1 MSGGRRRQ
9 LALVM
14 LAAAVAQSF
23 GRFTWAVLLPA
34 IEDELLTGY
43 GSAGTL
49 GTTNVAAYLVGTAL
63 VGAVSGRFAPSTLMK
78 LGLVGSTTGL
88 TVLAFANGFWLLFLG
103 LLITGLGGA
112 FIWIPSP
119 GLAAAVMPP
128 ERRGIAM
135 GMVSAGIGSGIFLTS
150 QLAALLRLV
159 GGDGTWRLLWAIEA
173 AIGLLALLAVHRWLV
188 DDPEAAGPTEVG
200 LDVVRRIPGW
210 IGLTVTYAAF
220 GLGYSIFINY
230 FVAALEDDAGFSPAH
245 AAFSYSAL
253 GVAVIGGG
261 LVLGRLSDRRGR
273 RPVLAGG
280 MAVMAATAFA
290 PIVGVEPVVTIAAL
304 CFGLV
309 FAGVP
314 AVIAAA
320 VRDALDPRSFGAA
333 FGALTL
339 AFGAGQVL
347 GPQIGGSIAEAAGSF
362 DLAFI
367 VSAAA
372 AAVGALGA
380 LSMPRRRP
388 VADHRREPAVE

>member
-1 MSGGRRRQ
+1 
-9 LALVM
+9 
-14 LAAAVAQSF
+14 
-23 GRFTWAVLLPA
+23 
-34 IEDELLTGY
+34 
-43 GSAGTL
+43 
-49 GTTNVAAYLVGTAL
+49 
-63 VGAVSGRFAPSTLMK
+63 
-78 LGLVGSTTGL
+78 
-88 TVLAFANGFWLLFLG
+88 
-103 LLITGLGGA
+103 
-112 FIWIPSP
+112 
-119 GLAAAVMPP
+119 MPP

-150 QLAALLRLV
+150 QMAALLRLA
-159 GGDGTWRLLWAIEA
+159 GGDGTWRALYAVEA
-173 AIGLLALLAVHRWLV
+173 GIGLLALLAVHRWLV
-188 DDPEAAGPTEVG
+188 DDPEAAGPARVG

-210 IGLTVTYAAF
+210 FGLTVAYASF

-280 MAVMAATAFA
+280 MAVLGTTAFA

-304 CFGLV
+304 SFGLC

-320 VRDALDPRSFGAA
+320 VRDDLDPRSFGAA

-339 AFGAGQVL
+339 AFGVGQVL
-347 GPQIGGSIAEAAGSF
+347 GPQIGGSIAEATGSF
-362 DLAFI
+362 DVAFM
-367 VSAAA
+367 VSAGAA
-372 AAVGALGA
+372 YVGALGA
-380 LSMPRRRP
+380 LSMPRRQP
-388 VADHRREPAVE
+388 APSTSPEPALE